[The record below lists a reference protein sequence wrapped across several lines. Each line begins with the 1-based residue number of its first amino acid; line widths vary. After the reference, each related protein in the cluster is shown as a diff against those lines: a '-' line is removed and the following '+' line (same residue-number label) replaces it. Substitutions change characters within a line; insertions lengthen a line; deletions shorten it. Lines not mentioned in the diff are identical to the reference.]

1 MTQHYL
7 IIAVGVGDI
16 DNVGVEALVGVA
28 FEVAVIEVD
37 DAGAQNVGGIDVVV
51 VAVLD
56 AVIVAV
62 VAVLEVVVIVV
73 VVILGALFLLLELLA
88 T

>member
-1 MTQHYL
+1 M
-7 IIAVGVGDI
+7 GVGDI

-73 VVILGALFLLLELLA
+73 VVVILGALFLLLELLA